1 MLLKVLQNCN
11 WKLCLYTPQKHNL
24 LFKLLFFKIDLQF
37 IELNICKWKTKFASH
52 KQYSFVPLFSR
63 NVRRGIYKPK
73 YREVFFKSSNEVVP
87 KNLFSSMYL
96 IATTFFNECFFPFD
110 NWKTLFLVKIY
121 CNPKMFFNLDVRLV
135 IFPMSG
141 NNTVQTWD
149 FVDPRFSSWGSDGA
163 SLSSTVFSL
172 KNYCE
177 TWNKWFCVVFPKSLS
192 FPAFWL
198 EKNQR
203 GNSWEKKLPGY
214 IN

>member
-1 MLLKVLQNCN
+1 
-11 WKLCLYTPQKHNL
+11 
-24 LFKLLFFKIDLQF
+24 
-37 IELNICKWKTKFASH
+37 
-52 KQYSFVPLFSR
+52 
-63 NVRRGIYKPK
+63 
-73 YREVFFKSSNEVVP
+73 
-87 KNLFSSMYL
+87 MYL

-141 NNTVQTWD
+141 NNTVQTWG

-203 GNSWEKKLPGY
+203 ANSWENETSRIYKLIFKSIVKPVF
-214 IN
+214 INSNKNCLRPSEITWKILLK